1 MNIIRVF
8 YFVAE
13 LLFLGNQCFN
23 SKEKPHNPY
32 IQFKQKKSSTDM
44 YNVLVYLCN
53 KEERWWDI
61 RDAGVTMRLSTSY
74 NSGAWRKEIGLF
86 DHFWILYCPNI
97 PLKRIRILNFEEFLL
112 LEKPLSKS
120 DKKMKG
126 LQKIIF

>member
-1 MNIIRVF
+1 
-8 YFVAE
+8 
-13 LLFLGNQCFN
+13 
-23 SKEKPHNPY
+23 
-32 IQFKQKKSSTDM
+32 M

-61 RDAGVTMRLSTSY
+61 RDAGITMRLSTSY

-126 LQKIIF
+126 LQKFLRLFFKGHEQHL